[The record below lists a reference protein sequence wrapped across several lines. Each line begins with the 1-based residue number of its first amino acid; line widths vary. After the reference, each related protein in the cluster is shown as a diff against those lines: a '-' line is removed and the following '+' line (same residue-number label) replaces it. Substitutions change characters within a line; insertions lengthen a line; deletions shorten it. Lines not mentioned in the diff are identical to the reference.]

1 MYKSDINLNLY
12 RIFYEV
18 AKYENITKAAEKIY
32 LSQSAISKA
41 IKRLE
46 SELNTKLFIRNKSGV
61 ILTDKGKE
69 LLYFVEKS
77 YNNLVIAERTM
88 KETENLE
95 RGKLSIGMPSNVGTF
110 YLFDKV
116 IDFHNKYPNIEI
128 TIVTGGTSKL
138 LSLLDSHEIDF
149 VVDTFPIHD
158 LKDGME
164 VKELLE
170 VENCF
175 VKKMNSKFNNIKT
188 NKDLEKY
195 PLILPIKGTE
205 NRNNLDLYLNKNNIN
220 VNNVLN
226 IHTSEMILSFTKKDL
241 GIGYLIKNLVDD
253 ELEILDIKGL
263 PKTKIGIVYDKKYLT
278 TAPRKFI
285 QMYIL

>member
-175 VKKMNSKFNNIKT
+175 VKKKNSKFNNIKT

>member
-18 AKYENITKAAEKIY
+18 AKYENITKAAENIY

-46 SELNTKLFIRNKSGV
+46 SELNTKLFVRNKSGV

-116 IDFHNKYPNIEI
+116 IDFHNRYPNIEI

-175 VKKMNSKFNNIKT
+175 VKKKNSKFNNIKT

-278 TAPRKFI
+278 TAPRRFI

>member
-18 AKYENITKAAEKIY
+18 AKYENITKAAENIY

-175 VKKMNSKFNNIKT
+175 VKKKNSKFNNIKT

-205 NRNNLDLYLNKNNIN
+205 NRNNLDLYLNKNNIS

-253 ELEILDIKGL
+253 ELEILNIKGL

>member
-46 SELNTKLFIRNKSGV
+46 SELNTKLFIRNKGGV

-77 YNNLVIAERTM
+77 HNNLVIAERTM

-175 VKKMNSKFNNIKT
+175 VKKKNSKFNNIKT

-278 TAPRKFI
+278 TAPRRFI

>member
-18 AKYENITKAAEKIY
+18 AKYENITKAAENIY

-46 SELNTKLFIRNKSGV
+46 SELNTKLFIRNKGGV

-77 YNNLVIAERTM
+77 HNNLVIAERTM

-175 VKKMNSKFNNIKT
+175 VKKKNSKFNNIKT
-188 NKDLEKY
+188 NKNLEKY

-278 TAPRKFI
+278 TAPRRFI